1 MINYL
6 IAIAV
11 IVFLSAFT
19 IKKVRLARLRR
30 SHKEAFSCSGSCSG
44 CTGCK

>member
-11 IVFLSAFT
+11 IVFLSSFT
-19 IKKVRLARLRR
+19 IKKVHLARLRAQ
-30 SHKEAFSCSGSCSG
+30 HKEDLSCSGSCSG
-44 CTGCK
+44 CNGCT

>member
-11 IVFLSAFT
+11 IVFLSVFT
-19 IKKVRLARLRR
+19 IRKVRLARLRAL
-30 SHKEAFSCSGSCSG
+30 HKDDISCSGSCSG
-44 CTGCK
+44 CSGC